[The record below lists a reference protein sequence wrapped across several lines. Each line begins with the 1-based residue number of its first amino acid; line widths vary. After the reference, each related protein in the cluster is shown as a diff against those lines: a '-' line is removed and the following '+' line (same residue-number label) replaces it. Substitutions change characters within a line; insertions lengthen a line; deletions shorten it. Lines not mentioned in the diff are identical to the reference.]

1 LNSLSLILQRQVL
14 ELVALIEKYPNRTF
28 AVAGSRVEI
37 AYPALRTFIKEH
49 VIKKLGMLLPTEA
62 ESRLHTINGIPV
74 FLFAN
79 VDMPISEDLKR
90 GRFGDALKDIPTE
103 KTQILRLLVTLLTEY
118 NRA

>member
-1 LNSLSLILQRQVL
+1 MNSLSLILQRQVL